1 VRPLAKCWFPLFSLI
16 WALSSFP
23 KELLPHHL
31 HSWILPWAP
40 VLVPVPF
47 KPAAWHFWVAFES
60 HKCVC
65 ARPCNLAS
73 KTRNILTPV
82 TLLESDSL
90 ARCSSTLYAGVTC
103 LFWGINIPHQRTLL
117 RAL

>member
-1 VRPLAKCWFPLFSLI
+1 VRPFAKCWFPLFSLI

-23 KELLPHHL
+23 KELSPRHL
-31 HSWILPWAP
+31 HSWILPWAS

-73 KTRNILTPV
+73 KTQHSYTCY
-82 TLLESDSL
+82 T
-90 ARCSSTLYAGVTC
+90 AREWQSCSV
-103 LFWGINIPHQRTLL
+103 
-117 RAL
+117 